1 MLLDQNLVL
10 LSWYY
15 SLNSLVVLEPL
26 LSPSLMIA
34 TLNVK
39 TL

>member
-1 MLLDQNLVL
+1 LVI
-10 LSWYY
+10 LSH
-15 SLNSLVVLEPL
+15 LLVVLEPL
-26 LSPSLMIA
+26 LLPSLMIA